1 MGSLA
6 LANGRNRE
14 PTRKGYCL
22 LRLSFASLLFL
33 VLIRNS
39 APAQE
44 KGTVIG
50 QVFDGQTARP
60 VVGAKILIDGQG
72 GNLSSGTDGRFQ
84 LSLSP
89 GKYSLRFVA
98 ENYADTEVKDVEVK
112 AGEVTDASTVMSN
125 KALVTTV
132 DVVEKVGAVG
142 ANAEAMLS
150 ERKLSA
156 VVSDGMSKEE
166 LSGSTASNAAAALEK
181 VTGVSVVDNGYVYVR
196 GLGER
201 YSATMLNS
209 AMIPTTE
216 PEKRVVPLD
225 LFPAELIDNI
235 KVLKTYTPDMPGEF
249 AGGLV
254 QMQTVEFPAAKIFRV
269 STNLGFNT
277 RTTFNRFLSYPGGG
291 RDFFGFD
298 DGTRALPG
306 SIPQDGRLFQGAYNA
321 QQLQQFGRSFAPTW
335 EPSSISSMRPQQ
347 SYSMVGGGTFG
358 RFGVV
363 AAVTFANRPQF
374 QSEIN
379 RYVRQE
385 GTRPVIFTNY
395 EDFRG
400 YTESARL
407 GAVLN
412 LAARLNAANKI
423 VFRNTLT
430 HDSDKEAREFQGY
443 DGGNDGV
450 LQSQRLR
457 WIERGLLSSSVE
469 GDHAIAAL
477 GNSVLKWQFTYS
489 RSSRDEPDLREVFRG
504 PLPNGQ
510 FTFLSLGSSGLRFF
524 NDLKDKIYEP
534 QAEFSRPFVKGIVSG
549 LWKVGFRGTFRDRN
563 FQARRFRFIP
573 QRITTLPLT
582 APSNTLFGTANI
594 RPDGF
599 QLVEFTRATDRYD
612 AAMDIYAGFAM
623 VDLAIGSKWRIVG
636 GLRVEDADI
645 QVITQDPLIPNSS
658 SQRANLVNRDPMPG
672 VNLIYALTPR
682 QNLRFSISQTV
693 SRPDFREL
701 SPFDFNNVLGGFVAQ
716 GNPNLLR
723 AKVLNFDA
731 RWEKFLGGNQVLA
744 ASYFFK
750 DFTNPIE
757 VSILAAASDLR
768 QTYVNAEGAFNTGIE
783 LEARKNFGF
792 LNPKLRQFLVQG
804 NFTFVDS
811 NIRLRED
818 QSRLLTSQKR
828 PLVGQ
833 SRYIFN
839 VITEWLKPEWRS
851 TSRFYVNSVSSR
863 LTDVGTFGLPDIYQ
877 DRNLFLDFVYQ
888 LSLTETGKWQ
898 FRFNAENLG
907 DNRYQWTQGP
917 IVQRQYR
924 LGRTFSLGLS
934 YSLF

>member
-1 MGSLA
+1 MRS
-6 LANGRNRE
+6 
-14 PTRKGYCL
+14 L
-22 LRLSFASLLFL
+22 LRSLLVFVPFLLFL
-33 VLIRNS
+33 LAAKS
-39 APAQE
+39 AHSQE
-44 KGTVIG
+44 KGIIIG

-60 VVGAKILIDGQG
+60 IIGVKISVNGQSSDLVS
-72 GNLSSGTDGRFQ
+72 GNDGRFQ

-89 GKYSLRFVA
+89 GKYTLKFTA

-132 DVVEKVGAVG
+132 EVVEKIGAVG
-142 ANAEAMLS
+142 ASAEAMLT
-150 ERKLSA
+150 ERKLAA

-235 KVLKTYTPDMPGEF
+235 KILKTYTPDMPGEF

-254 QMQTVEFPAAKIFRV
+254 QMQTVEFPTSKIFRV
-269 STNLGFNT
+269 STSVGFNS
-277 RTTFNRFLSYPGGG
+277 RTTFNRFLTYPGG
-291 RDFFGFD
+291 RFDYFGFD
-298 DGTRALPG
+298 DGTRA
-306 SIPQDGRLFQGAYNA
+306 IPSAIPREARLFPGTFNA
-321 QQLQQFGRSFAPTW
+321 QQLQQFGRAFPVNW
-335 EPSSISSMRPQQ
+335 EPTVVQSQRPQQ
-347 SYSMVGGGTFG
+347 SFSMVGGGTFG
-358 RFGVV
+358 RFGLVG
-363 AAVTFANRPQF
+363 AVTFANRPQY
-374 QSEIN
+374 QQEIN
-379 RYVRQE
+379 RYLRQE
-385 GTRPVIFTNY
+385 GARPVVFTNY
-395 EDFRG
+395 EDFRA
-400 YTESARL
+400 YNEAARL
-407 GAVLN
+407 GAVFN
-412 LAARLNAANKI
+412 VATRLNAANKL

-430 HDSDKEAREFQGY
+430 HDSDKEAREFQGF

-457 WIERGLLSSSVE
+457 WIERGLFSTSVE
-469 GDHAIAAL
+469 GDHALAKF

-489 RSSRDEPDLREVFRG
+489 RSDRNEPDLREVFRG

-510 FTFLSLGSSGLRFF
+510 FAFLSLGSSGLRFF
-524 NDLKDKIYEP
+524 NDLQDRIYEP
-534 QAEFSRPFVKGIVSG
+534 QIDFSRPFVRGIVSG
-549 LWKVGFRGTFRDRN
+549 LWKIGFRGTFRERD

-573 QRITTLPLT
+573 QRLTVPLT
-582 APSNTLFGTANI
+582 APSNVLFSSANI

-599 QLVEFTRATDRYD
+599 QIVEFTRATDRYD
-612 AAMDIYAGFAM
+612 ATMDIYAGYAM
-623 VDLAIGSKWRIVG
+623 VDLALGMKWRIVG
-636 GLRVEDADI
+636 GLRIEDADI
-645 QVITQDPLIPNSS
+645 EVRTLDPLVPSAAV
-658 SQRANLVNRDPMPG
+658 QRASLVNRDPMPG
-672 VNLIYALTPR
+672 VNVIYALSPR
-682 QNLRFSISQTV
+682 QNLRLSFSQTV

-723 AKVLNFDA
+723 AKLLNFDA
-731 RWEKFLGGNQVLA
+731 RWEAFLGGNQVLA
-744 ASYFFK
+744 ASFFFK

-757 VSILAAASDLR
+757 VSIIAAASDLR
-768 QTYVNAEGAFNTGIE
+768 QTYVNAEGAFNTGFE
-783 LEARKNFGF
+783 LEARKNLSF
-792 LNPKLRQFLVQG
+792 LNPKLRQFAVQG

-818 QSRLLTSQKR
+818 QARLLTSEKR

-839 VITEWLKPEWRS
+839 IITEWLKPEWRS
-851 TSRFYVNSVSSR
+851 TSRFYVNSVSRR

-877 DRNLFLDFVYQ
+877 DRNVFLDFVYQ

-898 FRFNAENLG
+898 LRFNGENLG

-917 IVQRQYR
+917 FVQRQFR

-934 YSLF
+934 YSVF

>member
-1 MGSLA
+1 M
-6 LANGRNRE
+6 
-14 PTRKGYCL
+14 
-22 LRLSFASLLFL
+22 
-33 VLIRNS
+33 
-39 APAQE
+39 
-44 KGTVIG
+44 IG

-60 VVGAKILIDGQG
+60 IVGVKILVDGQG
-72 GNLSSGTDGRFQ
+72 SNLVSGTDGRFQ
-84 LSLSP
+84 LALSP
-89 GKYSLRFVA
+89 GKYSLKFLA

-132 DVVEKVGAVG
+132 DVVEKIGAVG
-142 ANAEAMLS
+142 ANAEAMLT

-235 KVLKTYTPDMPGEF
+235 KILKTYTPDMPGEF

-254 QMQTVEFPAAKIFRV
+254 QMQTIEFPAAKIFRV
-269 STNLGFNT
+269 STNVGFNS
-277 RTTFNRFLSYPGGG
+277 RTTFDRFLSYPGGG

-298 DGTRALPG
+298 DGTRGLP
-306 SIPQDGRLFQGAYNA
+306 SAIPADRRLFQGAFNA
-321 QQLQQFGRSFAPTW
+321 QQLQQFGQSFAPSW
-335 EPSSISSMRPQQ
+335 EPTPISSMRPQQ

-363 AAVTFANRPQF
+363 GAITFANKPQF

-385 GTRPVIFTNY
+385 GTRPVVFTNY

-400 YTESARL
+400 YNESARL

-412 LAARLNAANKI
+412 VAMRLNASNKI

-430 HDSDKEAREFQGY
+430 HDSDKETREFQGY
-443 DGGNDGV
+443 DGGNDGI

-457 WIERGLLSSSVE
+457 WIERGLFSTSAE
-469 GDHAIAAL
+469 GDHALAAL
-477 GNSVLKWQFTYS
+477 GNSVFKWQFTYS
-489 RSSRDEPDLREVFRG
+489 RSNRDEPDLREVFRG

-524 NDLKDKIYEP
+524 NDLKDKICEP

-582 APSNTLFGTANI
+582 APSNTLFSTANI

-599 QLVEFTRATDRYD
+599 QIVEFTRATDRYD
-612 AAMDIYAGFAM
+612 ASMDIYAGYGM
-623 VDLAIGSKWRIVG
+623 LDLAIGSKWRVVG
-636 GLRVEDADI
+636 GVRVEDADI
-645 QVITQDPLIPNSS
+645 QVVTQDPLIPNAAP
-658 SQRANLVNRDPMPG
+658 QRASLINRDPMPG
-672 VNLIYALTPR
+672 VNVIYALSPR
-682 QNLRFSISQTV
+682 QNLRFSVSQTV

-723 AKVLNFDA
+723 AKVLNFDV

-744 ASYFFK
+744 ASYFVK
-750 DFTNPIE
+750 DFTNPVE
-757 VSILAAASDLR
+757 VSIIAAASDLR
-768 QTYVNAEGAFNTGIE
+768 QTYVNAEGAFNTGFE
-783 LEARKNFGF
+783 LEARKNLSF

-811 NIRLRED
+811 NIRLRPD
-818 QSRLLTSQKR
+818 QARLLTSQER

-851 TSRFYVNSVSSR
+851 TSRFYVNSVSRR

-877 DRNLFLDFVYQ
+877 NRNLFLDFVYQ

-917 IVQRQYR
+917 IVQRQYQ

>member
-1 MGSLA
+1 LVSLHHA
-6 LANGRNRE
+6 
-14 PTRKGYCL
+14 
-22 LRLSFASLLFL
+22 AS
-33 VLIRNS
+33 
-39 APAQE
+39 AQQD

-60 VVGAKILIDGQG
+60 IVGVKILVDGQG
-72 GNLSSGTDGRFQ
+72 SNLVSGGDGRFQ

-89 GKYSLRFVA
+89 GKYSLKFQA

-132 DVVEKVGAVG
+132 DVVEKIGAVG
-142 ANAEAMLS
+142 ASAEAMLT

-181 VTGVSVVDNGYVYVR
+181 VTGVSVVESGYVYVR

-225 LFPAELIDNI
+225 LFPAELIENI
-235 KVLKTYTPDMPGEF
+235 KILKTYTPDMPGEF

-254 QMQTVEFPAAKIFRV
+254 QMQTIEFPAAKIFRV
-269 STNLGFNT
+269 STNIGFNS
-277 RTTFNRFLSYPGGG
+277 RTTFDRFLTYPGGS

-298 DGTRALPG
+298 DGTRGIPG
-306 SIPQDGRLFQGAYNA
+306 VIPADRRLFPGTFNA
-321 QQLQQFGRSFAPTW
+321 QQLQQFGQSFAPNW
-335 EPSSISSMRPQQ
+335 EPTPISSMRPQQ

-363 AAVTFANRPQF
+363 GAITFANKPQF

-412 LAARLNAANKI
+412 VAVRLNASNKI

-457 WIERGLLSSSVE
+457 WIERGLLSTSAE
-469 GDHAIAAL
+469 GDHALAAL
-477 GNSVLKWQFTYS
+477 GNSVFKWQLTYS

-582 APSNTLFGTANI
+582 APSNTLFSTANI

-599 QLVEFTRATDRYD
+599 QVVEFTRATDRYD
-612 AAMDIYAGFAM
+612 ASMDIFAGFGM
-623 VDLAIGSKWRIVG
+623 LDLAVGSKWRIVG
-636 GLRVEDADI
+636 GVRVEDADI
-645 QVITQDPLIPNSS
+645 QVLTQDPLVPNAAL
-658 SQRANLVNRDPMPG
+658 QRASLINRDPMPG
-672 VNLIYALTPR
+672 VNVIYSLTPR
-682 QNLRFSISQTV
+682 QNLRFSVSQTV

-723 AKVLNFDA
+723 AKVRNFDV
-731 RWEKFLGGNQVLA
+731 RWERFMGGNQVLA
-744 ASYFFK
+744 ASYFVK
-750 DFTNPIE
+750 DFSNPIE
-757 VSILAAASDLR
+757 VSIIAAASDLR
-768 QTYVNAEGAFNTGIE
+768 QTYVNAEGAFNTGFE
-783 LEARKNFGF
+783 LEARKNLSFV
-792 LNPKLRQFLVQG
+792 NPKLRQFLVQG

-811 NIRLRED
+811 NIRLRPD
-818 QSRLLTSQKR
+818 QARLLTSQDR

-851 TSRFYVNSVSSR
+851 TSRFYVNSVSRR

-877 DRNLFLDFVYQ
+877 NRNLFLDFVYQ

-917 IVQRQYR
+917 IVQRQYQ